1 MTTNIEV
8 DNIAEKEIS
17 PNFTAVFINTKD
29 GRSFTATPQT
39 EGYNLLKT
47 IEKKL
52 TVEYK
57 TNVKNGVLYR
67 NVTRIREQISSFDKM
82 SYEIMF
88 SRLLD
93 VFLEI
98 HSNLENVYEGIA
110 EVKALLQ
117 SKDHPSNTGNTT
129 EKQKTFVTED
139 NPNDLPF

>member
-17 PNFTAVFINTKD
+17 PNFTAVFINSTD

-39 EGYNLLKT
+39 EGYNLLKG
-47 IEKKL
+47 IKKKL

-57 TNVKNGVLYR
+57 INVKNEVIYR
-67 NVTRIREQISSFDKM
+67 NVIRIREQRSSFDKM

-88 SRLLD
+88 SKLLD
-93 VFLEI
+93 VILDT
-98 HSNLENVYEGIA
+98 HSQMENIYEGIA

-117 SKDHPSNTGNTT
+117 SKDHQINTGSTT
-129 EKQKTFVTED
+129 EKQKTSVTED